1 MNIIQLF
8 ILLIILFLFLLL
20 LNNKK
25 LLNLFV
31 ISVIITYYLISLSTL
46 KVFFFIIWF
55 FISIGILLNYS
66 KFSDELILILINLF
80 SIILIIINTNIL
92 WLYLIIEIQTFTLFI
107 LIAKNRENILSLES
121 SVKYFILGAL
131 SSGFYLLGVT
141 FIFKFNL
148 NLDLGFLWNLNFN
161 SNIYIKLG
169 YLLILISLFFKIAI
183 FPLHFWIADIYEGS
197 NIKLILLLST
207 LPKLGII
214 FILIHLISND
224 SIILICSLLSVVVGS
239 LGAFNQTKIKRLLA
253 YSGISHLGFIVLGIS
268 LGSELGYEPSMV
280 YIIIYMFTTFS
291 IILIFFLLNKNDI
304 YIIDLGELYYSS
316 KIIGLTLIFLI
327 FSLAGIPPLLGFLSK
342 FFIISILL
350 SNNFIISCIILIIFS
365 ILSISYYLRVVKILY
380 FQENKSFL
388 VFKKILKPN
397 NKLNYLNLIYI
408 NFIFFISIVFIFN
421 PNSLLLLCNLSLKSI
436 Y

>member
-31 ISVIITYYLISLSTL
+31 ISIIITYYLISLSTL
-46 KVFFFIIWF
+46 KVFFFVVWF

-197 NIKLILLLST
+197 DIKLILLLST

-239 LGAFNQTKIKRLLA
+239 FGAFNQTKIKRLLA

-291 IILIFFLLNKNDI
+291 IILVFFLLNKNDI

-397 NKLNYLNLIYI
+397 NKLNYLNLIFI
-408 NFIFFISIVFIFN
+408 NFIFFISTIFIFN
-421 PNSLLLLCNLSLKSI
+421 PNSLLLLCNLSLKSV